1 MDYNIITK
9 KIHKDWNVFM
19 ENNEDELKNILEQ
32 I

>member
-19 ENNEDELKNILEQ
+19 ENNKYFRTNIPR
-32 I
+32 